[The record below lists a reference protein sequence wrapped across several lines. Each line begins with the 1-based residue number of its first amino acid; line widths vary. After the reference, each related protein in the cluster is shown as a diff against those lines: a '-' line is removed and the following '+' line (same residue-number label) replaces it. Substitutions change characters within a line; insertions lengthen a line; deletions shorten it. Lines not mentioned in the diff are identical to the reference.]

1 MSTYGSKAYEM
12 KAETLLSETK
22 LQQIYS
28 AMSNM
33 CRKLCSSTD
42 TAMAVT
48 KHQLRITTDGTRKHR
63 LIWFIFSKPQREKR
77 TFNKVSKHITF

>member
-1 MSTYGSKAYEM
+1 M
-12 KAETLLSETK
+12 KGETLMSEAK
-22 LQQIYS
+22 LQQMYS
-28 AMSNM
+28 AMSNT

-48 KHQLRITTDGTRKHR
+48 KHQLRIPTDGTWKHR

-77 TFNKVSKHITF
+77 AFNKVSKHITF